1 MKYCLVPIAIL
12 AICSSGCDQ
21 RSSAAAVSD
30 TAGNGL
36 VEPLPERVTF
46 NAHIRPIFSNT
57 CFQCHGFDA
66 KKREADLRLDT
77 PEGAYA
83 KLKDSDER
91 AIVPGKPDQ
100 SAIYKRIVA
109 TDPEQVM
116 PPGNF
121 HKDLTARQKA
131 LIRAWIEQGAKYEQH
146 WAFSPVEKPQVPA
159 VASHAA
165 DVVNPIDAFIL
176 ANLEAGKIEP
186 SPVADKA
193 TLL

>member
-1 MKYCLVPIAIL
+1 MKYCLIPIAIL
-12 AICSSGCDQ
+12 AVCSSGCDQ
-21 RSSAAAVSD
+21 RSSAATVSNETPALKE
-30 TAGNGL
+30 TA
-36 VEPLPERVTF
+36 LPKVVTF

-57 CFQCHGFDA
+57 CFACHGFDS

-83 KLKDSDER
+83 KLKDSEER

-109 TDPEQVM
+109 TDPELVM

-176 ANLEAGKIEP
+176 ANL
-186 SPVADKA
+186 
-193 TLL
+193 